1 MMLLDYYI
9 GIYFKISKRMNVLI
23 LTPDRVG
30 STLLQRLIT
39 VYMLRKGFDQTVVNL
54 HELSNG
60 LVKYFNEFLGQEML
74 GKPKDKSWGY
84 WQSLPEVIDLLESV
98 NHYKTSRLAHYHL
111 LARQDSIADQLKFYQ
126 YLNENFYV
134 ISCRRQNLFEH
145 ALSWEIK
152 GHSKH
157 LNVYSPQ
164 QKIDVFD
171 AIYRNKI
178 SVSKQSFE
186 HYLNRYV
193 AYTKW
198 VETHFNVQSYF
209 DYDHD
214 MNNIES
220 YILNLDFMSDCKNNS
235 WKDMFGQDFESW
247 NACHRMLPN
256 LLLNPP
262 AEATHEIS
270 FSTRI
275 QSESRWNSLKG
286 PDWPEKIQDF
296 VPENLPVAIRN
307 EITEL
312 MNIVT
317 VPVSQDQHK
326 FLSNN
331 LSAYQQSQSTIQ
343 QLQEHG
349 LLVTGVPIKLQSL
362 HEKQNLIKNFDQ
374 SVEWYNNWATANG
387 YELYSID
394 QLNKISIAEEEKLN
408 SPVVQLLTNSVDKSS
423 GCE

>member
-1 MMLLDYYI
+1 
-9 GIYFKISKRMNVLI
+9 MNVLI

-60 LVKYFNEFLGQEML
+60 LVKYFNEPMGQEML
-74 GKPKDKSWGY
+74 GKPKDRPWEY
-84 WQSLPEVIDLLESV
+84 WQSLPEIIDLLESV

-126 YLNENFYV
+126 YLNENFYI

-171 AIYRNKI
+171 TIYQNKI
-178 SVSKQSFE
+178 SVSRQSFE
-186 HYLNRYV
+186 TYLNRYV
-193 AYTKW
+193 AYTQW

-214 MNNIES
+214 MANIES
-220 YILNLDFMSDCKNNS
+220 YILNLDFMSGCKNNS

-247 NACHRMLPN
+247 NACHRLLPN

-262 AEATHEIS
+262 VEPTHQIS
-270 FSTRI
+270 FSTNTV
-275 QSESRWNSLKG
+275 SESTWNQLKG
-286 PDWPEKIQDF
+286 PDWPDTVADF
-296 VPENLPVAIRN
+296 QSKNLPVLVQQ
-307 EITEL
+307 EIADL

-317 VPVSQDQHK
+317 VPVTQEQHK

-331 LSAYQQSQSTIQ
+331 LPIYQQSQCAIQ

-362 HEKQNLIKNFDQ
+362 KEKQMLIKNFDQ
-374 SVEWYNNWATANG
+374 SIEWYNQWAQTHG
-387 YELYSID
+387 YELYSNE
-394 QLNKISIAEEEKLN
+394 QLDNISTAEEQKLN
-408 SPVVQLLTNSVDKSS
+408 SPIMQLLTNSVDKTS
-423 GCE
+423 GSD